1 MPHPTASISLPGMIS
16 TRTAAVTTRV
26 RIEKVE
32 TLARLAP
39 ILALSSLCAAAT
51 LIALFWH
58 QGPHRFLVGLG
69 VGLLLVHGAAICKS
83 VLWLG
88 SARPSTLPPRS
99 VWLRAGVTAAV
110 AAIWGTV
117 PIVLMPQASAE
128 DRQLIVYVMA
138 GLISAGVMI
147 APMRAGAVAFSTI
160 VGLGELIA
168 ILIVHDANFLQH
180 AGTVLVYLAA
190 TICVILYLH
199 ARFVSLVAHEVQL
212 LEQREL
218 IGLLLKDFEE
228 TASDWLWETGLD
240 GRFTH
245 LSERLAQVADMPMDA
260 LQQLSL
266 LAVGAAAADRGHAAG
281 DQLLDCHAQRLPFR
295 DLVLP
300 VQLESAV
307 HWWSLTGKPIYDGQS
322 VFIGYRGVGT
332 DVTSARRSEDRI
344 AYLACYDSLTD
355 LSNRVMFQDR
365 LRQVCA
371 EGKPFAL
378 LSLDLDGFKSVNDTL
393 GHAAGDALLRAV
405 ARRIR
410 NCVREHD
417 VVGRLGGDEFA
428 ILQLAAD
435 AAHAAELARRIIE
448 RISEVYNIDGCTAGI
463 GVSIGIMMPTSAAEP
478 PTELLKGADLALY
491 RAKAEGRGT
500 WRFFDSEMDAV
511 AEARRR
517 LQSDLR
523 QALEHDEFALHFQ
536 PIISLAT
543 SDVEVVEAL
552 LRWTH
557 PQRGAV
563 APSDFIPIAE
573 ESGLILPIGTWV
585 LREACRQAM
594 LLPDRV
600 RVAVNLSP
608 AQLRDPRLLTLVDEA
623 LRQTGLPPGR
633 LELEITE
640 TIFLDAS
647 TTVLATLHALHARG
661 VHVALDDFGTGYSSL
676 SYLRSFSFNKVKI
689 DRSFVRDLGD
699 SAEANAI
706 VKAIT
711 GMADS
716 LGIGTTAEGVE
727 NQEQLDLL
735 RSSGCAQVQGFL
747 FSRAMPIDSIVQLI
761 SDRSRIDRGE
771 LEAVSWSGAILA
783 DAVP

>member
-1 MPHPTASISLPGMIS
+1 MSSPTASIAMPGMIS
-16 TRTAAVTTRV
+16 TRSSTVTTRV
-26 RIEKVE
+26 RIEKIE

-39 ILALSSLCAAAT
+39 ILAISSLFAAAT
-51 LIALFWH
+51 LVTLFWH
-58 QGPHRFLVGLG
+58 QGPRRFLIGLSI
-69 VGLLLVHGAAICKS
+69 GLLLAHGAAICKS

-88 SARPSTLPPRS
+88 SVRPSAISLRS
-99 VWLRAGVTAAV
+99 VWIRVGLTAAV
-110 AAIWGTV
+110 AAVWASV
-117 PIVLMPQASAE
+117 PIMLMPEASADE
-128 DRQLIVYVMA
+128 RQFIVYVMA

-147 APMRAGAVAFSTI
+147 APLRAGAVAFSTI
-160 VGLGELIA
+160 VGIGMLIA
-168 ILIVHDANFLQH
+168 ILIVHDRAFLQH
-180 AGTVLVYLAA
+180 AGMVLIYTAA
-190 TICVILYLH
+190 TICVIQYLH

-212 LEQREL
+212 VEQREL

-228 TASDWLWETGLD
+228 TASDWLWETSLD

-245 LSERLAQVADMPMDA
+245 LSERLSEVVAMPLEA
-260 LQQLSL
+260 LQELSL
-266 LAVGAAAADRGHAAG
+266 LAVAAAASARGHAAAN
-281 DQLLDCHAQRLPFR
+281 QLLDCHAQRLPFR

-300 VQLESAV
+300 VQLGGIEQ
-307 HWWSLTGKPIYDGQS
+307 WWSLTGKPIYDSQS
-322 VFIGYRGVGT
+322 RFVGYRGVGT
-332 DVTSARRSEDRI
+332 DVTAARRSEDRI

-355 LSNRVMFQDR
+355 LSNRVMFQDK
-365 LRQVCA
+365 LRQVCD

-417 VVGRLGGDEFA
+417 VIGRLGGDEFA
-428 ILQLAAD
+428 ILQPAAD
-435 AAHAAELARRIIE
+435 AAHAVELARRIIE

-463 GVSIGIMMPTSAAEP
+463 GVSIGIMMPTAAGES

-500 WRFFDSEMDAV
+500 WRFFDSEMDAL

-543 SDVEVVEAL
+543 SEVEVVEAL

-573 ESGLILPIGTWV
+573 ESGLILPIGSWV

-594 LLPDRV
+594 LLPASV

-623 LRQTGLPPGR
+623 LHDTGLAPAR

-647 TTVLATLHALHARG
+647 TTVLTTLHALHARG
-661 VHVALDDFGTGYSSL
+661 IHVALDDFGTGYSSL

-727 NQEQLDLL
+727 SVEQLDLL
-735 RSSGCAQVQGFL
+735 RGSGCAQVQGFL
-747 FSRAMPIDSIVQLI
+747 FSRAMPIGSIVQLI
-761 SDRSRIDRGE
+761 SDRSRLDRGE
-771 LEAVSWSGAILA
+771 LGAGSWSDAVLA
-783 DAVP
+783 DAAS

>member
-1 MPHPTASISLPGMIS
+1 MPGMIS
-16 TRTAAVTTRV
+16 TRTTAVTIRV
-26 RIEKVE
+26 RIEKIE

-39 ILALSSLCAAAT
+39 ILAISSLFAAAT
-51 LIALFWH
+51 LITLFWH
-58 QGPHRFLVGLG
+58 QGPRRFLVGLG
-69 VGLLLVHGAAICKS
+69 VGLLLVHSAAICKS
-83 VLWLG
+83 VRWLG
-88 SARPSTLPPRS
+88 SVRPSTISLRS
-99 VWLRAGVTAAV
+99 VWTRVALTAAV
-110 AAIWGTV
+110 AAVWAIV
-117 PIVLMPQASAE
+117 PIVLMPGASADE
-128 DRQLIVYVMA
+128 RQFIVYVMA

-147 APMRAGAVAFSTI
+147 APLRAGAVAFSAI
-160 VGLGELIA
+160 VGVGMLIA
-168 ILIVHDANFLQH
+168 ILIVRDRTFLQH
-180 AGTVLVYLAA
+180 AAMVLVYTAA
-190 TICVILYLH
+190 TICVIQYLH

-228 TASDWLWETGLD
+228 TASDWLWETSPEGC
-240 GRFTH
+240 FTH
-245 LSERLAQVADMPMDA
+245 LSERLAQVAALPMEV
-260 LQQLSL
+260 LQDLSL
-266 LAVGAAAADRGHAAG
+266 LAVAAAAQGHAAA

-300 VQLESAV
+300 VQLGGVE

-332 DVTSARRSEDRI
+332 DVTAARRSEDRI

-355 LSNRVMFQDR
+355 LSNRVMFQDK
-365 LRQVCA
+365 LRQVCD

-417 VVGRLGGDEFA
+417 VIGRLGGDEFA
-428 ILQLAAD
+428 ILQPAAD
-435 AAHAAELARRIIE
+435 VAHAAELARRIIE
-448 RISEVYNIDGCTAGI
+448 RVSEAYNIDGCTAAI
-463 GVSIGIMMPTSAAEP
+463 GVSIGIMMPTAAGES

-500 WRFFDSEMDAV
+500 WRFFDSEMDAL

-543 SDVEVVEAL
+543 SEVEVVEAL

-563 APSDFIPIAE
+563 APADFIPIAE
-573 ESGLILPIGTWV
+573 ESGLILPIGAWV
-585 LREACRQAM
+585 LRDACRQAM
-594 LLPDRV
+594 LLPDSV

-608 AQLRDPRLLTLVDEA
+608 AQLRDPRLLTLVDET
-623 LRQTGLPPGR
+623 LHETGLAPER

-661 VHVALDDFGTGYSSL
+661 IHVALDDFGTGYSSL

-727 NQEQLDLL
+727 SQAQLDLL
-735 RSSGCAQVQGFL
+735 RGSGCAQVQGFL
-747 FSRAMPIDSIVQLI
+747 FSRAMPIGSIVQLI
-761 SDRSRIDRGE
+761 SDRSRLDRGE
-771 LEAVSWSGAILA
+771 LEAGCWPDAALA
-783 DAVP
+783 DAAS

>member
-1 MPHPTASISLPGMIS
+1 MPGMIS
-16 TRTAAVTTRV
+16 TRASTVMTRV
-26 RIEKVE
+26 RIEKIE

-39 ILALSSLCAAAT
+39 ILAISSLLAAAT
-51 LIALFWH
+51 LVTLFWH
-58 QGPHRFLVGLG
+58 QGPRRFLIGLG

-83 VLWLG
+83 VLWLR
-88 SARPSTLPPRS
+88 SARPSAVSLRS
-99 VWLRAGVTAAV
+99 VWIRVGLTAAV
-110 AAIWGTV
+110 AAVWATV
-117 PIVLMPQASAE
+117 PIVLMPEASADE
-128 DRQLIVYVMA
+128 RQFIVYVMA

-147 APMRAGAVAFSTI
+147 APLRAGAVAFSAI
-160 VGLGELIA
+160 VGTGMLIA
-168 ILIVHDANFLQH
+168 ILLVHDRTFLQH
-180 AGTVLVYLAA
+180 AGMVLVYTGA
-190 TICVILYLH
+190 TICVIQYLH
-199 ARFVSLVAHEVQL
+199 SRFVSLVAHEVQL

-228 TASDWLWETGLD
+228 NASDWLWETSPE

-245 LSERLAQVADMPMDA
+245 LSERLAQVVTMPMDA
-260 LQQLSL
+260 LQELSL
-266 LAVGAAAADRGHAAG
+266 LAVGAAAAARDHAAA
-281 DQLLDCHAQRLPFR
+281 DQLLECHAQRLPFR

-300 VQLESAV
+300 VQLGGVE
-307 HWWSLTGKPIYDGQS
+307 HWWSLTGKPIYDGQNAF
-322 VFIGYRGVGT
+322 VGYRGVGT
-332 DVTSARRSEDRI
+332 DVTAARRSEDRI
-344 AYLACYDSLTD
+344 AYLACYDSLTE
-355 LSNRVMFQDR
+355 LSNRVMFQDK
-365 LRQVCA
+365 LRQACD

-393 GHAAGDALLRAV
+393 GHAAGDALLRVV

-410 NCVREHD
+410 NCVRQHD
-417 VVGRLGGDEFA
+417 VIGRLGGDEFA
-428 ILQLAAD
+428 ILQPAAD

-463 GVSIGIMMPTSAAEP
+463 GVSIGIMMPTASGESA
-478 PTELLKGADLALY
+478 TELLKGADLALY

-500 WRFFDSEMDAV
+500 WRFFDSEMDAL

-543 SDVEVVEAL
+543 SEVEVVEAL

-585 LREACRQAM
+585 LRQACRQAM
-594 LLPDRV
+594 LLPDSV

-623 LRQTGLPPGR
+623 LHDTGLAPGR

-661 VHVALDDFGTGYSSL
+661 IHVALDDFGTGYSSL

-699 SAEANAI
+699 SREANAI
-706 VKAIT
+706 VRAIT

-727 NQEQLDLL
+727 SLEQLDLL
-735 RSSGCAQVQGFL
+735 RGSGCAQVQGFL
-747 FSRAMPIDSIVQLI
+747 FSRAMPIGCIVQLI
-761 SDRSRIDRGE
+761 SDRSRLDRGE
-771 LEAVSWSGAILA
+771 LEAGSWSDAVLA
-783 DAVP
+783 DAAS